1 MTGSISGKID
11 RYYQKLL
18 EERER
23 EKAKNKPLIEETDV
37 VEFFEKR
44 LGFKATAYQEKLLR
58 DKSQFILARW
68 SRQSGKSLVMAVAVL
83 FNALT
88 RPGFRAA
95 AQHRTNRVRSVM
107 SLASIVSC
115 APRPL
120 RRYPSFV
127 LSTAPHRCPCRARR
141 VAIQINAAAASNPA
155 SGARTSTRVTGHQWD
170 APFGWAPLQMI
181 TVGGLRRYGYDED
194 ADRIARKF
202 IGVVI
207 KEFEEHGVILEKY
220 DLRRRESDVAADI
233 RFGYSAN
240 QVGFGWT
247 NAAVV
252 ELLAG
257 LRETVS
263 PR

>member
-95 AQHRTNRVRSVM
+95 VVAPSLRQSRKMIDKISRLVSRLGLDVLDGLPRKGRLLFQNESVIEALPNNPDTIRGETLNM
-107 SLASIVSC
+107 VVADELAYIEHDRELYDAIIFS
-115 APRPL
+115 
-120 RRYPSFV
+120 
-127 LSTAPHRCPCRARR
+127 LSTT
-141 VAIQINAAAASNPA
+141 N
-155 SGARTSTRVTGHQWD
+155 
-170 APFGWAPLQMI
+170 GW
-181 TVGGLRRYGYDED
+181 
-194 ADRIARKF
+194 
-202 IGVVI
+202 
-207 KEFEEHGVILEKY
+207 
-220 DLRRRESDVAADI
+220 
-233 RFGYSAN
+233 
-240 QVGFGWT
+240 
-247 NAAVV
+247 
-252 ELLAG
+252 
-257 LRETVS
+257 
-263 PR
+263 

>member
-95 AQHRTNRVRSVM
+95 VVAP
-107 SLASIVSC
+107 SLRQSRKMIDKISRLVSRLVLDVLDLKQVC
-115 APRPL
+115 CPYNTLHHPATTVVHPL
-120 RRYPSFV
+120 Y
-127 LSTAPHRCPCRARR
+127 LQ
-141 VAIQINAAAASNPA
+141 IQI
-155 SGARTSTRVTGHQWD
+155 W
-170 APFGWAPLQMI
+170 I
-181 TVGGLRRYGYDED
+181 
-194 ADRIARKF
+194 
-202 IGVVI
+202 
-207 KEFEEHGVILEKY
+207 
-220 DLRRRESDVAADI
+220 
-233 RFGYSAN
+233 
-240 QVGFGWT
+240 
-247 NAAVV
+247 
-252 ELLAG
+252 
-257 LRETVS
+257 
-263 PR
+263 